1 MSDNLLSDEPLCK
14 RLDAVEW
21 HNHKSYKLG
30 DMYRGAIQAL
40 KSSNP
45 NCCDQA
51 AKSSNPDSCAQAA
64 NSLRELAEKLIRT
77 VTGRELREW
86 EEFKNMRKKLEKL
99 REEYERN
106 KKDETLENL
115 LTKLDEY
122 IELSENP
129 PMKETIA
136 EALGGGRGVTPEVQ
150 VEEIN
155 QAMKLMNRLQSHA
168 HHRVD
173 TNQDKI
179 REELDG
185 LIEKLKKLLLRILDS
200 QDTTKQNIIKG
211 ILKYNE

>member
-1 MSDNLLSDEPLCK
+1 MPMMGGNFLHDEQLCE
-14 RLDAVEW
+14 RLDAVECE
-21 HNHKSYKLG
+21 HRLG

-45 NCCDQA
+45 DCLSQA
-51 AKSSNPDSCAQAA
+51 AH
-64 NSLRELAEKLIRT
+64 SLRELAEKLIRT
-77 VTGRELREW
+77 VTGRKLREW

-99 REEYERN
+99 REEYEKN

-129 PMKETIA
+129 PMKKTIA

-155 QAMKLMNRLQSHA
+155 QAMKLMNRLQSHT
-168 HHRVD
+168 HHGVD

>member
-1 MSDNLLSDEPLCK
+1 MPMMGGNFLHDEQLCE
-14 RLDAVEW
+14 RLDAVECE
-21 HNHKSYKLG
+21 HRLG

-45 NCCDQA
+45 DRLSQA
-51 AKSSNPDSCAQAA
+51 AH
-64 NSLRELAEKLIRT
+64 SLRELAEKLIRT
-77 VTGRELREW
+77 VTGRKLREW

-99 REEYERN
+99 REEYEKN

-129 PMKETIA
+129 PMKKTIA

-150 VEEIN
+150 VEEID
-155 QAMKLMNRLQSHA
+155 QAMKLMNRLQSHT
-168 HHRVD
+168 HHGVD

-179 REELDG
+179 RKELDG
-185 LIEKLKKLLLRILDS
+185 LIKELKKLLLRILDS
-200 QDTTKQNIIKG
+200 QYTTKQNIIKG
-211 ILKYNE
+211 ILEYNE